1 MGRILLSIVLGLFA
15 PVVAFWAGA
24 MVEVPGQNPIQ
35 EPIAASI
42 AAAVYLA
49 TCQFLVTPRESRKL
63 GANWPTMAAM
73 GATLV
78 AVCVVALAKGRGVR
92 ELLHIALPPVAA
104 GCFGIVAGAIV
115 AARVTVSAL
124 SLASCRRFLRTCVA
138 LLIAAV
144 LVIAAGVIP
153 LTKKAGTFPDGTPG
167 ESVAVFWAIAILD
180 ILVSASL
187 AFIAVRAGRGRRS
200 SPAVL
205 GLLAFLAFVPA
216 CGLAL
221 PAIKFPGHGPVML
234 AVSILSFLCSAA
246 NFVVAALVGAT
257 ALRLPDEELA

>member
-15 PVVAFWAGA
+15 TVVAFMAAA

-35 EPIAASI
+35 ERVAGSL
-42 AAAVYLA
+42 AVAIYLA
-49 TCQFLVTPRESRKL
+49 ICQFLVTPRESRKP
-63 GANWPTMAAM
+63 GANWPSM
-73 GATLV
+73 
-78 AVCVVALAKGRGVR
+78 VALGAPLLVLSFIAEAKDLWERAFMYGPIVISGW
-92 ELLHIALPPVAA
+92 LGIA
-104 GCFGIVAGAIV
+104 AGAIV
-115 AARVTVSAL
+115 AARVTLSAV
-124 SLASCRRFLRTCVA
+124 SLAFCRRSLRACAA
-138 LLIAAV
+138 LLGAAA

-187 AFIAVRAGRGRRS
+187 AFLAVRAGQGRRF

-205 GLLAFLAFVPA
+205 GLLAFLAFVSA
-216 CGLAL
+216 CILAI

-234 AVSILSFLCSAA
+234 AVGILSFLCSAA

-257 ALRLPDEELA
+257 AVRLPGQERA